1 MNQPQP
7 FGPYTLL
14 RRIGRGGMAEVFLAE
29 TSSAEGERRHLAIK
43 RLLSPYNSDAQLIAM
58 LADEARVSVWLH
70 HPNIVQVFDFGC
82 VGDHHYI
89 AMEFVDGCDL
99 CSLVRAPE
107 GSSGR
112 HLPLAT
118 AVYAVHKIA
127 DALDYAHRRHHDGNP
142 LRIVH
147 RDVSPHNILVSRD
160 GEVRLTD
167 FGLARAE
174 IATHETQEGII
185 RGKFAYMPKEQA
197 YGKDIDHRVDIFALG
212 VTLYEALCG
221 VKPYTASN
229 LAQQIYQLEHPIPPP
244 SAILPTLP
252 REIDRITMLAMHPNV
267 EKRYQCAEELAADLA
282 DLLSA
287 FGGNPA
293 EQRRD
298 LGAHVM
304 RRIQSREISPPKPPP
319 MTIHEIPINK
329 TSLIADELQSRAD
342 NNPPELPKDAPQ
354 NVSLDLHETRT
365 DDLLTTKVPVQRRA
379 GVEEKKP
386 PTPTQSMW
394 PKLLLAFVVGL
405 VSGWLLH
412 LWFAAL

>member
-1 MNQPQP
+1 MNEATP

-29 TSSAEGERRHLAIK
+29 APAVDGEKKLLAIK

-58 LADEARVSVWLH
+58 LADEARVSIWLH

-107 GSSGR
+107 GAAEQ

-118 AVYAVHKIA
+118 AIYAIHQVA
-127 DALDYAHRRHHDGNP
+127 EALDYAHRRNHQGRP

-147 RDVSPHNILVSRD
+147 RDVSPHNILVSRE

-197 YGKDIDHRVDIFALG
+197 YGGAIDHRVDIFALG

-267 EKRYQCAEELAADLA
+267 EKRYQCAEELAGDLA
-282 DLLSA
+282 ELLSA
-287 FGGNPA
+287 FGNPA

-298 LGAHVM
+298 LGAHVV
-304 RRIQSREISPPKPPP
+304 RHVRPTASPPPPLPP
-319 MTIHEIPINK
+319 MTVHEIPIAT
-329 TSLIADELQSRAD
+329 TSLIADELRSRA
-342 NNPPELPKDAPQ
+342 NVLPADERGERLAKTYADASSVAQQP
-354 NVSLDLHETRT
+354 SL
-365 DDLLTTKVPVQRRA
+365 
-379 GVEEKKP
+379 
-386 PTPTQSMW
+386 TQAY
-394 PKLLLAFVVGL
+394 PKLEPKKAASRPTSAWPQLVLAFILGAIC
-405 VSGWLLH
+405 GWLLH
-412 LWFAAL
+412 LWLGG